1 MSKKSMKK
9 KILDEKIKEK
19 LGIDLNKEITKSQY
33 LLIIKKIKQVSEIK
47 VKIPTM
53 SNSKEDI
60 INWLID
66 HIATIIT
73 SIPEL

>member
-73 SIPEL
+73 LIPEL